1 MLFYMINIL
10 HLQKYQE
17 LIFYS
22 EFPVERMIVFFFD
35 INQHV
40 HGMESQMPTL
50 TRKYCVELIAA
61 LELSFM
67 YQYCQLPSRV

>member
-1 MLFYMINIL
+1 
-10 HLQKYQE
+10 
-17 LIFYS
+17 
-22 EFPVERMIVFFFD
+22 MIVFFFD

-50 TRKYCVELIAA
+50 TREYCVELIAA

-67 YQYCQLPSRV
+67 YQYCQLLSRV